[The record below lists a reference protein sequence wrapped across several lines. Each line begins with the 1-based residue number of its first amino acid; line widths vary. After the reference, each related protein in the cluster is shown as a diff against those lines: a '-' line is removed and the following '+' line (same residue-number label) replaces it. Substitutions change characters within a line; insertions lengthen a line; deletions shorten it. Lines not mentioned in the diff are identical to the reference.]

1 MLIEILGSS
10 GAGKTTAKKMLL
22 DRLPHHG
29 LATRDAVAANGT
41 SCSKFK
47 IVLVELSS
55 KSQAFAYGD

>member
-10 GAGKTTAKKMLL
+10 GAGKTT
-22 DRLPHHG
+22 
-29 LATRDAVAANGT
+29 ANGT